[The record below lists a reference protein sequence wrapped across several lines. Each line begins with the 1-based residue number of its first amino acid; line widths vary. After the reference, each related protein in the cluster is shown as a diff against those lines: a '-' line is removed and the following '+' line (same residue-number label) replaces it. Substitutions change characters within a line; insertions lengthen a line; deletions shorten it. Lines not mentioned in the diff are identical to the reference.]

1 MLAMSAS
8 RIAEEGLGR
17 VNDISMTRR
26 KYWLV
31 VASLLLASGLVHSAF
46 LLRFVRT
53 FCINRDD
60 FPLVFNSAQQYHHN
74 PAWWVTRGYSSYFS
88 TYPRLPELGG
98 GYCRPVVNAT
108 FWLESLC
115 SPGIGPLYLITN
127 FLGVG
132 ITLLLFALFVHRETG
147 GNVLSLSSVFILFAF
162 SPIWYLA
169 LLSPSFR
176 TTALM
181 ALFGLSAFL
190 VLPSEGSKHRGLRM
204 ALSLLFQMASIL
216 SHEVGIATPVIAA
229 LLYVFRRDGTVAR
242 GRLRGLPLFLLPVLS
257 FAALRLVFYGG
268 VSHVD
273 VLEPQN
279 GWAWK
284 AITGAVELL
293 AKPFFPWETAAVTGG
308 EWSLRVVVGA
318 LMNLAG
324 YALVGCALLRPGKA
338 GRRRLLRPLLC
349 LGVTL
354 ALLWIAPTVRF
365 MQLAAVF
372 GVLVVMVAVEQISQG
387 ADQGWVRRGLALG
400 LVGLAVGQLL
410 IYLTSF
416 PQMVAE
422 GEAQNR
428 VARVEFEGLEKAIA
442 TGSVPTL
449 LLVNDQSG
457 NPGSQAMLEMAA
469 WPDRRHVRRL
479 VAVDYFSGG
488 SGPQSSLR
496 ISRDKQ
502 AVRIEIIA
510 GPDQQFAF
518 PEVDVKHA
526 VNKFVIQ
533 GLHYEMET
541 LRTYSFIARLLRCL
555 GKKVEPDRVVFGH
568 RLLVTVP
575 PEIARDGLL
584 IVGFDPRNMT
594 AFSNDLTM

>member
-1 MLAMSAS
+1 
-8 RIAEEGLGR
+8 
-17 VNDISMTRR
+17 
-26 KYWLV
+26 
-31 VASLLLASGLVHSAF
+31 
-46 LLRFVRT
+46 
-53 FCINRDD
+53 
-60 FPLVFNSAQQYHHN
+60 
-74 PAWWVTRGYSSYFS
+74 
-88 TYPRLPELGG
+88 
-98 GYCRPVVNAT
+98 
-108 FWLESLC
+108 
-115 SPGIGPLYLITN
+115 LITN

-132 ITLLLFALFVHRETG
+132 ITLLLFALFVRRETG
-147 GNVLSLSSVFILFAF
+147 GNVLSLSSMFILFAF

-176 TTALM
+176 TNVLM

-242 GRLRGLPLFLLPVLS
+242 RRLRALPLFVLPLLS

-284 AITGAVELL
+284 AITGAMELL
-293 AKPFFPWETAAVTGG
+293 AKPFFPWETAAVTSG
-308 EWSLRVVVGA
+308 ECSLGVVIGA

-324 YALVGCALLRPGKA
+324 YALVGCAMLRPGKA
-338 GRRRLLRPLLC
+338 GRRPLLRVLLC
-349 LGVTL
+349 LGVAL
-354 ALLWIAPTVRF
+354 AVLWIAPTVRF
-365 MQLAAVF
+365 MQIAAVF
-372 GVLVVMVAVEQISQG
+372 GVLPAIVAVEQIRQG
-387 ADQGWVRRGLALG
+387 AGQRWVRRGLALG
-400 LVGLAVGQLL
+400 LVGLAVGQFL

-416 PQMVAE
+416 PRMVAE
-422 GEAQNR
+422 GEAHNR

-442 TGSVPTL
+442 TASVPTL

-469 WPDRRHVRRL
+469 WPDRGRVRKL
-479 VAVDYFSGG
+479 VAVDYFGG
-488 SGPQSSLR
+488 RSGPQSSLR
-496 ISRDKQ
+496 ISRDNQ
-502 AVRIEIIA
+502 AVRIEIAA
-510 GPDQQFAF
+510 GPDQRFAF

-533 GLHYEMET
+533 GLDYEIET
-541 LRTYSFIARLLRCL
+541 LRTYSFMARLLRHL
-555 GKKVEPDRVVFGH
+555 GEKVEPDRVVVGR
-568 RLLVTVP
+568 RLDVTVP

-584 IVGFDPRNMT
+584 IVGFDPRNMSS
-594 AFSNDLTM
+594 FSSDLTR